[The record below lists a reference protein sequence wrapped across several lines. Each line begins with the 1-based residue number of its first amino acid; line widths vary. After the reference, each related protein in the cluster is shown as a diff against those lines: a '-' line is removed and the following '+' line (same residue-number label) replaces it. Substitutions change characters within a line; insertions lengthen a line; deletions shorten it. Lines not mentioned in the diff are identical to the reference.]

1 MPLNDVPVRQVKNPI
16 M

>member
-1 MPLNDVPVRQVKNPI
+1 MPLNDVKLVKNPI

>member
-1 MPLNDVPVRQVKNPI
+1 MSLHDVRWVKNPI

>member
-1 MPLNDVPVRQVKNPI
+1 MPLNDIRQVKNPI

>member
-1 MPLNDVPVRQVKNPI
+1 MPLNDIKQVKNPI